1 MSEHGLVDFFADYGP
16 QRFRKRD
23 GRPLGVRALQLKI
36 HQFDLPVIVVGR
48 GALIDPV
55 EGDEQLRKF
64 ARRTDR
70 PTGAETQPQASPSR
84 PRQAASGTPVT
95 PVKETAAAPPGA
107 AAASPDFTP
116 RSRPAGGWGR

>member
-70 PTGAETQPQASPSR
+70 PARKPSRKRRPRDLDKPPQA
-84 PRQAASGTPVT
+84 
-95 PVKETAAAPPGA
+95 PP
-107 AAASPDFTP
+107 
-116 RSRPAGGWGR
+116 